1 MTVLSGHFSV
11 ALVPRIL
18 AEFIAANYNRRV
30 TRHAGAARPTRK
42 DIAMTVQTALA
53 IALVAGLGAAQY
65 ILAFQSLRDLARR
78 PRVRGGNKVAWALLI
93 LCLPIAGALIYSW
106 MGPTS
111 LLRRP
116 QAPPAAPPTNRPLH
130 YAGRTAASRRNI
142 TPITDARRRSG
153 NRTATTRGPRR
164 FTRTGS

>member
-1 MTVLSGHFSV
+1 
-11 ALVPRIL
+11 
-18 AEFIAANYNRRV
+18 
-30 TRHAGAARPTRK
+30 
-42 DIAMTVQTALA
+42 MTVQTAIA
-53 IALVAGLGAAQY
+53 IALVAGFGAAQY

-93 LCLPIAGALIYSW
+93 LCVPIAGALVYGW

-116 QAPPAAPPTNRPLH
+116 QAPPAAPPANRPLH
-130 YAGRTAASRRNI
+130 YAGRTASRRNI
-142 TPITDARRRSG
+142 TPISDARRRSTD
-153 NRTATTRGPRR
+153 RATPTSRGPRR

>member
-1 MTVLSGHFSV
+1 
-11 ALVPRIL
+11 
-18 AEFIAANYNRRV
+18 
-30 TRHAGAARPTRK
+30 
-42 DIAMTVQTALA
+42 MTVQTALA
-53 IALVAGLGAAQY
+53 IALVVGLGAAQY

-93 LCLPIAGALIYSW
+93 LCLPIAGALIYGW

-116 QAPPAAPPTNRPLH
+116 QAPPVTPPVNRPLH
-130 YAGRTAASRRNI
+130 YAGRTGSRRNI
-142 TPITDARRRSG
+142 TPISNARRRSAG
-153 NRTATTRGPRR
+153 GADRAPSSSRGPRR